1 MSLLQLASDSTAQ
14 YPTVASILRKESYV
28 DDILS
33 GGFSIDEAINSL
45 NLLREVLNSAG
56 FPLKKITA
64 NNTNL
69 LSHLPP
75 EDLYDLNFLR
85 FHENSSTETLG
96 IKWNA
101 IKDCFAYT
109 PLSINAHFTKRQIL
123 STIAQLFDP
132 VGWITPVTIRAKML
146 MQQLWLEGIGWDE
159 TVSQDSQEK
168 WNNILLDFCHIELI
182 SIPRW
187 TQYMPS
193 DHMELHGFCD
203 ASKGAYCA
211 TVYTLCRC
219 ENSRNISNLLVA
231 KSKVAPIKTISL
243 PKLELMGALLLSK
256 LIKYVMTIFNCNNIP
271 ITLWS
276 DSSIV

>member
-1 MSLLQLASDSTAQ
+1 MYRQIIVHPKDRDFQRILFQNNDNGPIKGFRLKTVTFGLNCAPFLAIRTLLQLASDSTAQ
-14 YPTVASILRKESYV
+14 YPTVASILRKETYV

-33 GGFSIDEAINSL
+33 VGFSIDEAINSL

-123 STIAQLFDP
+123 STIAQLFDCRMDNP
-132 VGWITPVTIRAKML
+132 CNYQSK
-146 MQQLWLEGIGWDE
+146 
-159 TVSQDSQEK
+159 
-168 WNNILLDFCHIELI
+168 
-182 SIPRW
+182 
-187 TQYMPS
+187 
-193 DHMELHGFCD
+193 D
-203 ASKGAYCA
+203 AYA
-211 TVYTLCRC
+211 TTL
-219 ENSRNISNLLVA
+219 A
-231 KSKVAPIKTISL
+231 
-243 PKLELMGALLLSK
+243 
-256 LIKYVMTIFNCNNIP
+256 
-271 ITLWS
+271 
-276 DSSIV
+276 